1 MARGLDK
8 DAEYQAD
15 RIGVVL
21 ATRAGYDSYGLPMV
35 LQEIGHASLND
46 SSVALLF
53 KTQPHPDTR
62 LAELGDAM
70 SERFDISAEGKTVKD
85 RLYRL
90 AQ

>member
-21 ATRAGYDSYGLPMV
+21 AARAGYDAYGLPMV
-35 LQEIGHASLND
+35 LQEIGHAGLND

-53 KTQPHPDTR
+53 KTHPHPDTR
-62 LAELGDAM
+62 LAELGDSM
-70 SERFDISAEGKTVKD
+70 GETFDKYSEGKIVKD
-85 RLYRL
+85 RFYALGK
-90 AQ
+90 